1 MKKMAAVCALTLGTY
16 AFSACGNKTE
26 NSDETVVDRD
36 VVVESDTTVRETVI
50 ETDTSV
56 RTREAGSGTD
66 TIRR

>member
-1 MKKMAAVCALTLGTY
+1 MKKLLFMGALVLGTY
-16 AFSACGNKTE
+16 AFSACDNNKTE
-26 NSDETVVDRD
+26 NDETVVDRD